1 MKKGGNPKQE
11 KEERG
16 MTLGEDFDAPE
27 EPKITF
33 VIKKS
38 KSNNPWINFVKNY
51 SQENG
56 LNIMRH

>member
-1 MKKGGNPKQE
+1 M
-11 KEERG
+11 
-16 MTLGEDFDAPE
+16 MGEDFDAPE

-33 VIKKS
+33 VKKKS